1 MLFPKPP
8 LTLLTL
14 LLTTADLTLSTSS
27 PSPSQLSNRSKK
39 FSIGIVLFPGFE
51 PLDVIGPFEI
61 LQSVSAYY
69 PQTISF
75 IASQTGSITSRSPP
89 HVMVPGQPPV
99 NLDHLISVSL
109 TATHT
114 FATAPP
120 LDILLIPGGMGN
132 MVLVENNDTSIESF
146 INSRYKSLS
155 YLLSVCTGSVSL
167 ARSGVLKNK
176 KATTNKS
183 FWGWVTQFGKDV
195 KWVPAAR
202 WTQDG
207 KIWTSS
213 GVAAGMDMTYAF
225 LSKVYGRVGVV
236 DNVMNAIEY
245 APHTDPKWD
254 PFSVVWDV
262 PGADPKRSLE
272 SCVKPVGF

>member
-1 MLFPKPP
+1 MRFSSI
-8 LTLLTL
+8 TLLPL
-14 LLTTADLTLSTSS
+14 LLTTTLTTATT
-27 PSPSQLSNRSKK
+27 PSKSQLANRSKK
-39 FSIGIVLFPGFE
+39 FSLGIVLFPGFE

-69 PQTISF
+69 PLSISF
-75 IASQTGSITSRSPP
+75 IASQTGPITSRSPP

-99 NLDHLISVSL
+99 NLDHLIAVSL
-109 TATHT
+109 HATHT

-132 MVLVENNDTSIESF
+132 MVLVENNDTTIESF
-146 INSRYKSLS
+146 IQSRYKSLTH
-155 YLLSVCTGSVSL
+155 LLSVCTGSVSL

-176 KATTNKS
+176 RATTNKS
-183 FWGWVTQFGKDV
+183 FWNWVVQFGEGV
-195 KWVPAAR
+195 KWVPSAR
-202 WTQDG
+202 WTHDG

-225 LSKVYGRVGVV
+225 LSKVYGKEGVV
-236 DNVMNAIEY
+236 DNVLNAIEY

-262 PGADPKRSLE
+262 PGADTKGSLK

>member
-1 MLFPKPP
+1 MLFSKPP

-75 IASQTGSITSRSPP
+75 IASQTGPITSRCPP

-155 YLLSVCTGSVSL
+155 YLLS
-167 ARSGVLKNK
+167 
-176 KATTNKS
+176 
-183 FWGWVTQFGKDV
+183 FGNNV